1 MKIIFMGTP
10 EFAVPTL
17 EALHNAHEV
26 VAVYTQAPKPSGR
39 GHKESISKIHE
50 LALKLNLPIYT
61 PKTFRNEDS
70 CAEFM
75 SLKADCI
82 VVAAYGLILPRLI
95 LSHCKYGCINIHP
108 SSLPL
113 YRGAAPMQRTI
124 LSEDKS
130 TSICIMQMDEGVDT
144 GDILKQEH
152 LSLDKKITFTE
163 LSTKMAKIGTKLLL
177 EVLADINNIT
187 PIKQQGESSYATKIT
202 KDEGELNWNKS
213 SELLMRQVR
222 ALNPWPGTY
231 FYSNNEKIKVITAI
245 SHNQPHNYKPG
256 TIIDQ
261 NKLIIACI
269 KGSFQPLTIQKPG
282 KNVMKVEDFLKG
294 NKISII

>member
-1 MKIIFMGTP
+1 MGTP

-17 EALHNAHEV
+17 EALHNEHEV
-26 VAVYTQAPKPSGR
+26 VAVYTQVPKPAGR
-39 GHKESISKIHE
+39 GHKESISQIHA
-50 LALKLNLPIYT
+50 LALKLNLPVYT
-61 PKTFRNEDS
+61 PRTFRNEDS
-70 CAEFM
+70 CAEFI
-75 SLKADCI
+75 SLNADCI
-82 VVAAYGLILPRLI
+82 VVAAYGLILPKLI

-113 YRGAAPMQRTI
+113 YRGAAPIQRTI

-152 LSLDKKITFTE
+152 LSLDNEITFLE
-163 LSTKMAKIGTKLLL
+163 LSTKMSKLGTKLLL

-187 PIKQQGESSYATKIT
+187 PIKQIGESSYAQKIT
-202 KDEGELNWNKS
+202 KDEGELNWNQS
-213 SELLMRQVR
+213 SELLMRKVR

-231 FYSNNEKIKVITAI
+231 FYSNNEKIKVITAK
-245 SHNQPHNYKPG
+245 SYNKPHDYKPG

-269 KGSFQPLTIQKPG
+269 EGLFQPLTIQKPG
-282 KNVMKVEDFLKG
+282 KNVMKVNDFLKG
-294 NKISII
+294 NQISII